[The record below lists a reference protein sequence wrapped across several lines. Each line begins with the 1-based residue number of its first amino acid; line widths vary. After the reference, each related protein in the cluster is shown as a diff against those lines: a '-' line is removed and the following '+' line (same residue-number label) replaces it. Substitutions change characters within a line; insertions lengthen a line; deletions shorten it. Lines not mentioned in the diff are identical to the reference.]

1 MAFEILIKQQ
11 ISRLQEPALECSH
24 QVFEELRKIL
34 FLINIPEI
42 TRFDNLS
49 TRIAEV
55 MDHLLKRCLIPT
67 DQMIKNLIEIEL
79 GHINTAHP
87 EFINQTIFNPHSEEA
102 KNDDLNKYEKK
113 IDSKQDIQNPNKTA
127 VNSNSNLKIYNQQ
140 NQNAQSNQIKEY
152 NK

>member
-24 QVFEELRKIL
+24 QVYEELRKIL
-34 FLINIPEI
+34 FLINIPEV

-49 TRIAEV
+49 AKIAEV
-55 MDHLLKRCLIPT
+55 MDQLLKRCLFPT

-79 GHINTAHP
+79 GHINTAHS
-87 EFINQTIFNPHSEEA
+87 EFINQTFFNPQLEEV

-113 IDSKQDIQNPNKTA
+113 NDSKQDQNKIVSNPNQKM
-127 VNSNSNLKIYNQQ
+127 NSQQ
-140 NQNAQSNQIKEY
+140 QLQNGQSNQIKEY
-152 NK
+152 TK

>member
-24 QVFEELRKIL
+24 QVHEELRKIL
-34 FLINIPEI
+34 FLINIPEV

-49 TRIAEV
+49 AKIAEV
-55 MDHLLKRCLIPT
+55 MDQLLKRCLLPT

-79 GHINTAHP
+79 GHINTAHS
-87 EFINQTIFNPHSEEA
+87 EFINQTFFNPNIEEV

-113 IDSKQDIQNPNKTA
+113 SDSKQDTNSQNKIVP
-127 VNSNSNLKIYNQQ
+127 NSNQKANSQQ
-140 NQNAQSNQIKEY
+140 LQNGQSNQIKEY
-152 NK
+152 KK